1 MKIEV
6 ITLTEEALERREYN
20 EALTIKIDGKKVFE
34 VYDGEHE
41 DNNLMRNFKD
51 CFKISELLEKVYYSG
66 QNHEGLEIE
75 YSEVDEF

>member
-6 ITLTEEALERREYN
+6 ITLTEESSERREYN

-41 DNNLMRNFKD
+41 DNNLMRNFKAYRL
-51 CFKISELLEKVYYSG
+51 KYTL
-66 QNHEGLEIE
+66 
-75 YSEVDEF
+75 